1 MVSFRQALHALWMAL
16 DGFVRSVRC
25 LVERYKD
32 QWGRYQNKQNVEVK
46 VSVVVFSANEA
57 TVKQSNLV
65 S

>member
-1 MVSFRQALHALWMAL
+1 MAL

-25 LVERYKD
+25 LVERYRD